1 MGGSRR
7 TAALSSAEHL
17 QPQLQVLDKT
27 RQDSHTEKDEGRVRA
42 KEVEE
47 CAYAFFAREVCDAKV
62 TYETAPTKPATTQAP
77 TVVDEATIISPE
89 IATNAPNAGENS
101 ASDRPHRQTTKKSNQ

>member
-1 MGGSRR
+1 MRKASG
-7 TAALSSAEHL
+7 AKEN
-17 QPQLQVLDKT
+17 
-27 RQDSHTEKDEGRVRA
+27 DEGRVRA

-47 CAYAFFAREVCDAKV
+47 CAYALFAREACDAEV

-77 TVVDEATIISPE
+77 AAVDEVITISPE

-101 ASDRPHRQTTKKSNQ
+101 ASDQPHRQTTKKSNQ

>member
-1 MGGSRR
+1 M
-7 TAALSSAEHL
+7 
-17 QPQLQVLDKT
+17 
-27 RQDSHTEKDEGRVRA
+27 RA